1 MSPCARPP
9 QCWLAAC
16 NSPYKASPLYA
27 RRTRVAA
34 LPLEGANGPAAC
46 RELETTSLHINTD
59 TLVGRNRTLRGGE
72 GFALTAASCWFLS

>member
-16 NSPYKASPLYA
+16 NRPYKGSLLYA

-34 LPLEGANGPAAC
+34 LPLEGANGRAAR
-46 RELETTSLHINTD
+46 REFETTSLHINTD
-59 TLVGRNRTLRGGE
+59 TLVERNRMLRSGE
-72 GFALTAASCWFLS
+72 GFALTGALCYFLS